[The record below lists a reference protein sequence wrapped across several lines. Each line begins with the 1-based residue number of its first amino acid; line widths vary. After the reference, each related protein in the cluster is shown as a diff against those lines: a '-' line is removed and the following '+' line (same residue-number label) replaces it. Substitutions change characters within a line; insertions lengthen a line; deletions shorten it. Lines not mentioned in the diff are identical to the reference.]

1 MKATFC
7 FFGALF
13 YVWILPAQQQSNIQ
27 HSTLSAPSN
36 SAVSTPTVV
45 SDTLHYFYN
54 KEYFKNPTAPVSGL
68 PFYKSAAA
76 TLFSITHVGSVFLN
90 SDPNLIVY
98 GLEGKINAN
107 IIGPMLVPMTLY
119 LYNVNS
125 NLLPTNIIDSI
136 NIFVGGIPNNPL
148 GSTYGGVFGTT
159 LNPVSHV
166 VPGNFA
172 VLISNKSTL
181 SGDTVHVL
189 RTSGVTPT
197 NAAASS
203 TNSTRGEG
211 FGVLRANGIFIKTTN
226 APGPEFGF
234 GTDYEFCLAPMV
246 TYTMYAGHIAPPEV
260 NSVPAQTVQCWQPL
274 TFTNISTP
282 HFTSRFFNLNVFY
295 HHFQPFSNQPPGG
308 FSNDSAVFWYF
319 DDEDL
324 DNPFLRP
331 PLYLQNGA
339 NTVTKYYDTAGCF
352 TSCSMRAHLRKMKA
366 GGSSVSY
373 RAVIMFSVCVGGN
386 CTNVGI
392 NENENEEPLLLSE
405 NPVRDKTLSIRGPKE
420 GYEFLLFNAMGALC
434 LRKEQS
440 EELTEIDLRGL
451 ATGCYF
457 LRIKTKNGE
466 HSYRAIKIILE

>member
-1 MKATFC
+1 M
-7 FFGALF
+7 LF
-13 YVWILPAQQQSNIQ
+13 AWVLPAQHQYSSQ
-27 HSTLSAPSN
+27 HSSISAPSN

-76 TLFSITHVGSVFLN
+76 TVTNITHLGSVFLN
-90 SDPNLIVY
+90 SDPNLTIY
-98 GLEGKINAN
+98 GLEGLLNSSINGA
-107 IIGPMLVPMTLY
+107 LTVPMTLY
-119 LYNVNS
+119 LYNVNAM
-125 NLLPTNIIDSI
+125 LLPSTLIDSV
-136 NIFVGGIPNNPL
+136 NIFVGAIPPNPQGIK
-148 GSTYGGVFGTT
+148 YGGVFGTT
-159 LNPVSHV
+159 MNPVAHV

-172 VLISNKSTL
+172 VLIRNKSTV

-189 RTSGVTPT
+189 RTSCVTPT
-197 NAAASS
+197 NAAASN
-203 TNSTRGEG
+203 TNLPRSEG
-211 FGVLRANGIFIKTTN
+211 LGVIKRNFVFYKTQDF
-226 APGPEFGF
+226 PDPQFGF

-246 TYTMYAGHIAPPEV
+246 TYTLIAGHIAPPEV
-260 NSVPAQTVQCWQPL
+260 NSVPTQTVQCWQPL

-295 HHFQPFSNQPPGG
+295 HHFQPFSNTPPGG
-308 FSNDSAVFWYF
+308 FSNDSALFWYF

-331 PLYLQNGA
+331 PLYLQNGD

-352 TSCSMRAHLRKMKA
+352 TSCSMRAHLRKMNA

-392 NENENEEPLLLSE
+392 NENENKEPLLLSE

-420 GYEFLLFNAMGALC
+420 GHEFLLFDAMGALC